1 MFMDPSARV
10 PHVFVI
16 PPEEERLQ
24 NPPWCCFDAD
34 LPPENSRS
42 IEVSSANQ
50 PDILF
55 DVPFLLHEPE
65 PTPSFHHEQPSAS
78 PVVVPQSR
86 SSTSSSRSEK
96 HQHPHHIIISSMH
109 NNDLIRIVQHDV
121 REDSDVIEVVKV
133 KRPKDNKS
141 NHTDHVPPS
150 LSNQQPQLKRSK
162 TFRARAS
169 RAFQSI
175 KNVSLPR
182 GKQNNSKPHVK
193 DLWTSTES
201 MPGIFRG
208 VLHSREDVSPT
219 ASRKLSSLFEKQPFG
234 SSPEGIL
241 SSSTTTSLPYLKGSD
256 TTPSIDEIRPSYEFI
271 ERPLT
276 PCAPTYDHSL
286 RRPVSSADFQRARSS
301 GFKSSKDLKR
311 PVSSRDLQRPEKD
324 LRPVS
329 SDDFQQDERPTSP
342 SPPSTQRSRK
352 RFSVN
357 ELHRLFSFSPEPPSS
372 STVPSTSTSASTSST
387 HSYPDVPY
395 AAVHFVDDDY
405 GREIEGKYG
414 CSLDL
419 LHGDDELPSPS
430 RPRDI
435 SFELRLDSLHFDSL
449 SFNAEDFDVSMNL
462 GTSGL
467 GIPQR

>member
-16 PPEEERLQ
+16 PPEEEHSQ

-34 LPPENSRS
+34 LPPDNSRS
-42 IEVSSANQ
+42 IEVSSPNQ

-55 DVPFLLHEPE
+55 DVPFLLHKPE
-65 PTPSFHHEQPSAS
+65 PTPSLHYEQPSAS
-78 PVVVPQSR
+78 PVVVSQSR
-86 SSTSSSRSEK
+86 SSTSSCRSE
-96 HQHPHHIIISSMH
+96 HPHHIIISSMH

-141 NHTDHVPPS
+141 NHTYHVPPS
-150 LSNQQPQLKRSK
+150 SSNQEPQLKRSK

-169 RAFQSI
+169 RAFRSI

-208 VLHSREDVSPT
+208 VLHSREDVPPT
-219 ASRKLSSLFEKQPFG
+219 ASRKLSSLFQKQPF

-256 TTPSIDEIRPSYEFI
+256 TTPSFDEIRPSYEFI

-286 RRPVSSADFQRARSS
+286 RRPVSSADFQRAPSPES
-301 GFKSSKDLKR
+301 KSSKDLKR
-311 PVSSRDLQRPEKD
+311 PVSSQDLQRSEKD
-324 LRPVS
+324 MRPVS
-329 SDDFQQDERPTSP
+329 SDDFQQGERPTSP

-357 ELHRLFSFSPEPPSS
+357 ELHRIFSFSSEPPSS
-372 STVPSTSTSASTSST
+372 STVPSTSASTSST
-387 HSYPDVPY
+387 LSYPDVPY

-414 CSLDL
+414 RNLDL
-419 LHGDDELPSPS
+419 FHGDDDELPSPS

-435 SFELRLDSLHFDSL
+435 SFELQLDSLHFDSL

-467 GIPQR
+467 GISQR

>member
-1 MFMDPSARV
+1 M
-10 PHVFVI
+10 
-16 PPEEERLQ
+16 
-24 NPPWCCFDAD
+24 
-34 LPPENSRS
+34 
-42 IEVSSANQ
+42 SSANQ
-50 PDILF
+50 PGILF
-55 DVPFLLHEPE
+55 DVPFLLHESE
-65 PTPSFHHEQPSAS
+65 PTPFIHHEQPTAS
-78 PVVVPQSR
+78 PAVVSQSR

-96 HQHPHHIIISSMH
+96 HQNPQHIIISAMR
-109 NNDLIRIVQHDV
+109 NNDLMGIVQHDI

-150 LSNQQPQLKRSK
+150 PSSQEPQLKRSK

-169 RAFQSI
+169 RAFRSI
-175 KNVSLPR
+175 KSVSLPR
-182 GKQNNSKPHVK
+182 GNSKSHVK

-208 VLHSREDVSPT
+208 VLHSREDVPPT
-219 ASRKLSSLFEKQPFG
+219 ASRKLSSLFQKQPF
-234 SSPEGIL
+234 SSAEGIL

-256 TTPSIDEIRPSYEFI
+256 TTPSIAEIRPSYEFI

-286 RRPVSSADFQRARSS
+286 RRPVSSADFQRAPSS
-301 GFKSSKDLKR
+301 ESKSSKDFKR
-311 PVSSRDLQRPEKD
+311 HVSSQNLQRPEKD

-329 SDDFQQDERPTSP
+329 SDDFQQEERPTSP
-342 SPPSTQRSRK
+342 SPPSTQKSRK

-372 STVPSTSTSASTSST
+372 SIVPSTSTSASTSST
-387 HSYPDVPY
+387 LSYPDVPY

-414 CSLDL
+414 RNLDL
-419 LHGDDELPSPS
+419 LDGDDNELPSPT

-467 GIPQR
+467 VISR

>member
-1 MFMDPSARV
+1 MDPSARV

-16 PPEEERLQ
+16 PPEEEHSQ

-42 IEVSSANQ
+42 IEVPSVNQ

-65 PTPSFHHEQPSAS
+65 LTPSFHHEQPSAS

-96 HQHPHHIIISSMH
+96 HQHPQHIIISAMR
-109 NNDLIRIVQHDV
+109 NNDLIHIVQHDV

-150 LSNQQPQLKRSK
+150 PSNQEPQLKRSK

-169 RAFQSI
+169 RAFRSI

-182 GKQNNSKPHVK
+182 GKQNNSRPHVK

-208 VLHSREDVSPT
+208 VLHSREDVPPT
-219 ASRKLSSLFEKQPFG
+219 ASRKLSSLFQKQPFS

-256 TTPSIDEIRPSYEFI
+256 TTPSIAEIRPSYEFI

-276 PCAPTYDHSL
+276 PY
-286 RRPVSSADFQRARSS
+286 
-301 GFKSSKDLKR
+301 
-311 PVSSRDLQRPEKD
+311 
-324 LRPVS
+324 
-329 SDDFQQDERPTSP
+329 ERPTSP

-352 RFSVN
+352 RFTVN

-387 HSYPDVPY
+387 LYYPDVPY
-395 AAVHFVDDDY
+395 TAVHFVDDDY

-414 CSLDL
+414 RNLDL
-419 LHGDDELPSPS
+419 LDGDDDELPSPS
-430 RPRDI
+430 RRPRDI

-467 GIPQR
+467 DILRQ

>member
-16 PPEEERLQ
+16 PPEEEHSQ

-50 PDILF
+50 PGILF
-55 DVPFLLHEPE
+55 DVPFLLHESE
-65 PTPSFHHEQPSAS
+65 PTPSIHHEQPAAS
-78 PVVVPQSR
+78 PAVVPQSR

-96 HQHPHHIIISSMH
+96 HQNPQHIIISAMR
-109 NNDLIRIVQHDV
+109 NNDLMRIVQHDM

-141 NHTDHVPPS
+141 NHTDHVPSSPS
-150 LSNQQPQLKRSK
+150 SQEPQLKRSK

-169 RAFQSI
+169 RAFLSI
-175 KNVSLPR
+175 KSVTLPR
-182 GKQNNSKPHVK
+182 GKQNNSKSHVK

-208 VLHSREDVSPT
+208 VLHSREDVPPT
-219 ASRKLSSLFEKQPFG
+219 ASRKLSSLFQKQPF
-234 SSPEGIL
+234 SSAEGIL

-256 TTPSIDEIRPSYEFI
+256 TTPSIAEIRPSYEFI

-286 RRPVSSADFQRARSS
+286 RRPVSSADFQRAPSS
-301 GFKSSKDLKR
+301 ESKSSKDFKR
-311 PVSSRDLQRPEKD
+311 RVSSQNLQRPEKD

-329 SDDFQQDERPTSP
+329 SDDFQEERPTSP
-342 SPPSTQRSRK
+342 SPPSTQKSRK

-372 STVPSTSTSASTSST
+372 SIVPSTSTSPSTSST
-387 HSYPDVPY
+387 LSYPDVPY
-395 AAVHFVDDDY
+395 TAVHFVDDDY

-414 CSLDL
+414 RNPDL
-419 LHGDDELPSPS
+419 LDDDDDELPSPTRS
-430 RPRDI
+430 RDI

-462 GTSGL
+462 GTLGL
-467 GIPQR
+467 GISR